1 MAHQIWPACIIHKI
15 TACERYCNLVVH
27 KSAQTVWMLMTA
39 LFKTPSAVWFTDSSC
54 AACGTTPAWSILV
67 SVPSVYVCVM
77 TAVPMSCYSH
87 THTNPHR
94 RTQTHRGRLASTQR
108 HHSTPSPQVHQLFPP
123 AGLSWSQTL
132 ASHQR
137 VFRLLWLAL
146 SQLADHREAG
156 QGSGSRGK
164 VARLHRGPFHLFS
177 NPPRVGK
184 RLVLLSWL
192 FDEGQLP
199 LITFTEKEKHV
210 KS

>member
-1 MAHQIWPACIIHKI
+1 MCSLWHHTCLEYSRV
-15 TACERYCNLVVH
+15 CSFSLCVCNDCCSYEL
-27 KSAQTVWMLMTA
+27 
-39 LFKTPSAVWFTDSSC
+39 LF
-54 AACGTTPAWSILV
+54 
-67 SVPSVYVCVM
+67 
-77 TAVPMSCYSH
+77 SH
-87 THTNPHR
+87 THTHKH
-94 RTQTHRGRLASTQR
+94 TQTHRGRLASTQR